1 MTERPVSWLMI
12 EPGWAVVAVDGA
24 EVGRI
29 KQVLGDENADIF
41 DGLAVTRGTGA
52 AYVPS
57 EHVGEITAGS
67 VALTI
72 DRAAVDGL
80 DPYEPP
86 PPVEQVLPESASLW
100 ERFTSWFR

>member
-1 MTERPVSWLMI
+1 MI
-12 EPGWAVVAVDGA
+12 EAGWAVVAADGA
-24 EVGRI
+24 EVGRV

-41 DGLAVTRGTGA
+41 DGLAVTRGAGT

-57 EHVGEITAGS
+57 EHVGEITVGS

-72 DRAAVDGL
+72 DRTAVEEL

-86 PPVEQVLPESASLW
+86 PPVEQVLPESASIW
-100 ERFTSWFR
+100 ERFKSWFR